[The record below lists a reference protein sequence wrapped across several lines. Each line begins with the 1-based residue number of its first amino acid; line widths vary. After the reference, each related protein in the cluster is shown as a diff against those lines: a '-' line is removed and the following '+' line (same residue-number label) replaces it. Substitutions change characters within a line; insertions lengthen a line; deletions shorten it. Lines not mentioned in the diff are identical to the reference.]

1 MPTGYT
7 AAIAEGISFEK
18 FVWNC
23 ARAFGALVLMRDEPA
38 DAPIPDSFAPSTS
51 YQKWADEARTR
62 LTALEAMIPS
72 EVEIAAAAAHEMA
85 MASWRKQTAASTEL
99 RNKYN
104 AMLSRVVQWTPPTPD
119 HHGLRDFMAKQ
130 IRESIDFDC
139 HKSAAPDQQEPSAWH
154 IAQMEHLR
162 KLIAR
167 YEQSQAEE
175 VERTEIRNQWL
186 KALRES
192 VPMPALGSEGTA

>member
-7 AAIAEGISFEK
+7 ADIAKDISFEQ

-23 ARAFGALVLMRDEPA
+23 ARAFGALVLMRDDPA
-38 DAPIPDSFAPSTS
+38 DAPIPESFAPSTS
-51 YQKWADEARTR
+51 YQKWAEEARTR

-119 HHGLRDFMAKQ
+119 HAGLRDFMVQQ
-130 IRESIDFDC
+130 IQESIRFDC
-139 HKSAAPDQQEPSAWH
+139 HDSPVPECLEPTAWH
-154 IAQMEHLR
+154 AGQLEHHRRML
-162 KLIAR
+162 AR
-167 YEQSQAEE
+167 YEQGQAEE
-175 VERTEIRNQWL
+175 IERTEGRNRWL

-192 VPMPALGSEGTA
+192 VPMPAGGKA